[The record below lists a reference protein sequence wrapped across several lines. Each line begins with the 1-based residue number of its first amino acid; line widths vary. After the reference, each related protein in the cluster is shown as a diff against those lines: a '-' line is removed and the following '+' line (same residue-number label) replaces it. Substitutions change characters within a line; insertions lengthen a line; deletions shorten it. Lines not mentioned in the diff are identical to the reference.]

1 MQLEKLATIGL
12 AFIIVIAIS
21 GYILADDN
29 IRNDI
34 LDNLFGEPEK
44 QDKIPTGGA
53 ITYGDCV
60 DVNYTGKFLNGT
72 VFDTNIEEVA
82 KQWDIYNESRPYE
95 PAKVFIDP
103 NFEFNPPDG
112 YENYSASFVPGFLEG
127 FVGMEEGEIKE
138 VTIPPEEAYGDWN
151 ESMAE
156 MFGMGAYPLESV
168 IESEITENKSAL
180 IGSFP
185 DVNLT
190 EGSTFD
196 YGAVAF
202 EQAGVLNATILNVTD
217 ENITYKLTPE
227 NGTSVMLPFF
237 NWTIVFI
244 VENDTAF
251 TMRSIIEEGHIFSIE
266 SFYGS
271 MHFKV
276 ISVNETHARIAMN
289 IDAPEVR
296 FIGATLV
303 FELEAV
309 KVYKTSALLEES

>member
-1 MQLEKLATIGL
+1 MQLEKIATIGL
-12 AFIIVIAIS
+12 AVIIVIAIS
-21 GYILADDN
+21 GYILADEN

-34 LDNLFGEPEK
+34 FKNLFGEEK
-44 QDKIPTGGA
+44 EENGKIPVGGA
-53 ITYGDCV
+53 ITYGDSV

-82 KQWDIYNESRPYE
+82 KQWGLYNESQIYE
-95 PAKVFIDP
+95 PAKVFVDP
-103 NFEFNPPDG
+103 NYEFYPPEG
-112 YENYSASFVPGFLEG
+112 YENYSNSFIPGFLEG
-127 FVGMEEGEIKE
+127 LVGMKESNTKEI
-138 VTIPPEEAYGDWN
+138 TIPPEDGYGIWN

-168 IESEITENKSAL
+168 IESEISENKTAL
-180 IGSFP
+180 VGSFP
-185 DVNLT
+185 DLNLT
-190 EGSTFD
+190 EGAIFD
-196 YGAVAF
+196 YGEVAF
-202 EQAGVLNATILNVTD
+202 EQKGVLNAIIKNVTD
-217 ENITYKLTPE
+217 ENVTYKLIPD
-227 NGTSVMLPFF
+227 NGSSVMLPFF

-244 VENDTAF
+244 VENDTHF
-251 TMRSIIEEGHIFSIE
+251 TMRSIIEEGHIFSID

-276 ISVNETHARIAMN
+276 ISVNETHARLAMN

-309 KVYKTSALLEES
+309 KVYKTSALLES

>member
-12 AFIIVIAIS
+12 AVIIVIAIS
-21 GYILADDN
+21 GYILADEN

-34 LDNLFGEPEK
+34 IDNLFGPPEK
-44 QDKIPTGGA
+44 EHKIPTSGA

-72 VFDTNIEEVA
+72 VFDTNIEQVA
-82 KQWDIYNESRPYE
+82 KQWGLYNESMDYV
-95 PAKVFIDP
+95 PAKVFVDP
-103 NFEFNPPDG
+103 NFEFSPPEG
-112 YENYSASFVPGFLEG
+112 YENYSASFIPGFLEG
-127 FVGMEEGEIKE
+127 LVGMEEGDEKE
-138 VTIPPEEAYGDWN
+138 VTIPSEDAYGDWN
-151 ESMAE
+151 ESMSD
-156 MFGMGAYPLESV
+156 MFGMGSYPLESV
-168 IESEITENKSAL
+168 IESEISENKTAL

-185 DVNLT
+185 DINLT

-196 YGAVAF
+196 YGEVAF
-202 EQAGVLNATILNVTD
+202 EKAGVLNATILNITD

-227 NGTSVMLPFF
+227 NGSSVLLPFF

-276 ISVNETHARIAMN
+276 TSVNETHARLAMN
-289 IDAPEVR
+289 IDAPEVK

>member
-12 AFIIVIAIS
+12 AVIIVIAIS
-21 GYILADDN
+21 GYILADED

-34 LDNLFGEPEK
+34 IDNLFGEQKKE
-44 QDKIPTGGA
+44 DKIPTGGA
-53 ITYGDCV
+53 ITYGDSV

-82 KQWDIYNESRPYE
+82 KQGGLYNESMSYE
-95 PAKVFIDP
+95 PAKVFVDP
-103 NFEFNPPDG
+103 NFEFSPPEG
-112 YENYSASFVPGFLEG
+112 YENYSASFIPGFLDG
-127 FVGMEEGEIKE
+127 LVGMKEGDEKE
-138 VTIPPEEAYGDWN
+138 VTIPAEDAYGDWN
-151 ESMAE
+151 ESMSE
-156 MFGMGAYPLESV
+156 MFGMGSYPLESV
-168 IESEITENKSAL
+168 IESEITENKTAL

-185 DVNLT
+185 DINLT

-196 YGAVAF
+196 YGKVAF
-202 EQAGVLNATILNVTD
+202 EQAGVLNATILNITD

-227 NGTSVMLPFF
+227 NGSSVLLPFF

-276 ISVNETHARIAMN
+276 TSVNETHARLAMN
-289 IDAPEVR
+289 IDAPELK